1 MLWSV
6 KARGAIRQDLAFTR
20 NGMRYRLD
28 PKGEKECFSPS
39 AHRRDKKGCRGDRP
53 CWECRGQSP
62 LWWRVGRRKSRSS
75 IGQEYW
81 FLTFAAAALSK
92 KIGTC
97 KMALCFPECVRCGTC
112 GSCAACSAMRKH
124 EGNDNAVSSCFHP
137 FFPCVRDGS
146 PERQR
151 QHCWLC
157 SRQPGTRGERPI
169 CQNLTL

>member
-1 MLWSV
+1 
-6 KARGAIRQDLAFTR
+6 
-20 NGMRYRLD
+20 MRYRLD

>member
-1 MLWSV
+1 MLKTLFLSCFYIV
-6 KARGAIRQDLAFTR
+6 NFPLKTFFFLI
-20 NGMRYRLD
+20 
-28 PKGEKECFSPS
+28 PPIEKG
-39 AHRRDKKGCRGDRP
+39 GCRGR
-53 CWECRGQSP
+53 CP
-62 LWWRVGRRKSRSS
+62 LWWRAGRRYVRSQHRSRTWS
-75 IGQEYW
+75 
-81 FLTFAAAALSK
+81 FVLDVCCCAALRSK
-92 KIGTC
+92 KMGACRMT
-97 KMALCFPECVRCGTC
+97 LCFPECVRCGTC